1 MLDIN
6 LFREDKGHNP
16 EIIRDSQRRRFA
28 DVKIV
33 DEIIELDKA
42 WRQRI
47 SPHLL
52 YFSIY
57 RNNYIIAQHLEFRV
71 FDFTIVIFL

>member
-6 LFREDKGHNP
+6 LFSEDKGHNP

-47 SPHLL
+47 
-52 YFSIY
+52 
-57 RNNYIIAQHLEFRV
+57 
-71 FDFTIVIFL
+71 